1 MEMKFT
7 NNSVSGIN
15 RRYRGFNFELAGHA
29 SAIINVPAQ
38 YAANL
43 TAYLKENHPAVVIE
57 EAEAKKSSAGAK
69 PVIDPESTSEKTF
82 VPETTGA
89 DVGERGGKVEFPDK
103 KNKKDGGN
111 KK

>member
-38 YAANL
+38 YASNL
-43 TAYLKENHPAVVIE
+43 TAYLKVNHPAVVIE
-57 EAEAKKSSAGAK
+57 EAEARKSNVK
-69 PVIDPESTSEKTF
+69 PVINAENTSEKTGG
-82 VPETTGA
+82 PDTIGA
-89 DVGERGGKVEFPDK
+89 DAGERGGKIEFPDK